1 MLTEEERQ
9 YILDDISPSLIK
21 AAKEV
26 ELAQRYQSL
35 LTQFPK
41 REGDFNPR
49 LSSTE
54 QRAIIAQ
61 YPHPVRFYKGQ
72 GGYYKLNQKKTAF
85 PHISLTMEMRQW
97 VCCSVGLWCD
107 DKRIGGGGYQH
118 IALAERLSRGESI
131 SWKDWSE
138 SFQPWTYDEQQ
149 FNTVIA
155 EYFSLYEDLCQ
166 QIPN

>member
-1 MLTEEERQ
+1 MLTEEQRQ
-9 YILDDISPSLIK
+9 FMLEEVSSEMI
-21 AAKEV
+21 AAAQQIN
-26 ELAQRYQSL
+26 LAERYQSL
-35 LTQFPK
+35 LARFPK

-72 GGYYKLNQKKTAF
+72 GGYYLLNEKKTAF
-85 PHISLTMEMRQW
+85 PHMNLMMEMRQW
-97 VCCSVGLWCD
+97 VCCNINLWRD
-107 DKRIGGGGYQH
+107 NKRVGGGYQY
-118 IALAERLSRGESI
+118 IALAERLSRGEI
-131 SWKDWSE
+131 FTWDDWRVPT
-138 SFQPWTYDEQQ
+138 QPWTYDEEQ

-155 EYFSLYEDLCQ
+155 EYFFLYEDLCQ